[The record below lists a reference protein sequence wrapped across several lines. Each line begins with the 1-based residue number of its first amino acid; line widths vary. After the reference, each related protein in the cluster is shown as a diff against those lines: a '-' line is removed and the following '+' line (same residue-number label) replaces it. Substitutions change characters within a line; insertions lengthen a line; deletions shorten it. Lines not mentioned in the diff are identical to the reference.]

1 MKKLVTLVIRNAP
14 TTAMSEVMS
23 SSMMSTNFMCSER
36 NTAKPPFC
44 PDGEDHSVE

>member
-1 MKKLVTLVIRNAP
+1 MFGRNMVICG
-14 TTAMSEVMS
+14 TKVMS